1 MTLTVTLS
9 PEFEEQLAAEASRF
23 GVSPQ
28 EYAQHLLERQ
38 LRRSRT
44 NAPAVALIQAWID
57 TENAAEQQA
66 TGTYLIQAL
75 DTDRPSD
82 RKLFPAE
89 LEGNTW

>member
-9 PEFEEQLAAEASRF
+9 PEYEDQLLAEASRL
-23 GVSPQ
+23 GVAPQ
-28 EYAQHLLERQ
+28 EYAQRLLEHQ
-38 LRRSRT
+38 LRRSRA
-44 NAPAVALIQAWID
+44 NAQAVALIQEWINV
-57 TENAAEQQA
+57 ESAAEQQA